1 MLKCIGIYILP
12 ETKLDETF
20 LTSQFLMYSFFK
32 PYRFDRNKH
41 GAGVT
46 VYIRDTIPSKILKR
60 HSCPNDMEC
69 LFIEFQKMQVAT
81 LRNVSHP
88 PSQNDAYDFNY
99 LDKALDFYSN
109 DKHFLLV
116 GDFNTEHYI
125 EPLLYENELSN
136 LTCFKNMQNP
146 RCIDLLLTNNSYA
159 FRQST
164 TVCSG
169 LSDM

>member
-1 MLKCIGIYILP
+1 
-12 ETKLDETF
+12 
-20 LTSQFLMYSFFK
+20 
-32 PYRFDRNKH
+32 
-41 GAGVT
+41 
-46 VYIRDTIPSKILKR
+46 
-60 HSCPNDMEC
+60 
-69 LFIEFQKMQVAT
+69 MQMAT

-99 LDKALDFYSN
+99 LDKALDSYSN

-164 TVCSG
+164 TVCPG